1 MIAIIISSIFFI
13 LIWFFIVKKRLL
25 TKSKKKHIIRV
36 LAFII
41 TLVYVIFILLVINS
55 GKGYQA
61 QESAFDSIKSDDIV
75 SVENIDEGYF
85 FDGPGTDEAFIFYP
99 GAKVQPEAYAPMLHK
114 LAQEGVDCFLVV
126 MPYDMAMFGINI
138 ADNIVD
144 SYKYNEWY
152 VGGHSLGG
160 AMAGIYA
167 SNNKEDISGLVLLAA
182 FSVSKIDKNVKVLSV
197 MGENDGVINRE
208 KYDANKSN
216 WPKNATEVIIKGGNH
231 AGFGCYGNQKGDGE
245 ASISQK
251 EQQEQTV
258 DAIIQFM
265 K

>member
-13 LIWFFIVKKRLL
+13 LLWLFIVKKSLL

-41 TLVYVIFILLVINS
+41 TLVYVIFILLVIKS

-85 FDGPGTDEAFIFYP
+85 FDGPGTNDALVFYP
-99 GAKVQPEAYAPMLHK
+99 GAKIQPEAYAPLLHR

-126 MPYDMAMFGINI
+126 MPQDMAMFGINSANDI
-138 ADNIVD
+138 IND
-144 SYKYNEWY
+144 YNYSKWY

-167 SNNKEDISGLVLLAA
+167 SNNKEKITGIVFLAS
-182 FSVSKIDKNVKVLSV
+182 FSVKKIDNDDKLLSII
-197 MGENDGVINRE
+197 GENDGVVKKE
-208 KYDANKSN
+208 KYDGNKSN

-245 ASISQK
+245 ASISPK